1 MSFSPQVHRL
11 GAGFCFKAIEE
22 GNLLQILMLRLEA
35 EHNRMTISEHGL
47 HRMELSVP
55 AIMLER
61 PRDFVNLMEFIILKY
76 LKEKNLMFLYTLELH
91 AGFWAFD

>member
-11 GAGFCFKAIEE
+11 GAVFRFKAIEE
-22 GNLLQILMLRLEA
+22 GNLLQILVLRLET
-35 EHNRMTISEHGL
+35 EQNQMMISEHWL
-47 HRMELSVP
+47 HKMELSVP

-61 PRDFVNLMEFIILKY
+61 PQDFVNLMEFIILKY
-76 LKEKNLMFLYTLELH
+76 LKKNLMFLYTLELH